1 MGLSVGFD
9 SSLRYWLTKTAGEA
23 LPEPA
28 GSAAIARAT
37 AGLREVRAES
47 LPFGPDERRPLH
59 LLVPDRRLGHRMD
72 GAVAHVISRPLPEGS
87 LCRLSGDNTIASPEL
102 TYAQM
107 AASEPF
113 TETVRIGCYLCSTF
127 SIGDDG
133 RDYVGERGQL
143 TTVESLRAYVDRLPP
158 GTRGVRRA
166 REALAY
172 VIDGLASPM
181 EVFLGMGY
189 GMPPNL
195 GGMGPFVMHAN
206 QRIEIDEQIQEL
218 LGSRFLKG
226 DLYLPEFGTDLEY
239 DSRRFHTGQYRL
251 DHTQARRNAIEAMG
265 IKTVSATYGQIDT
278 FAKFENFT
286 WMLRKRLGLD
296 QPEYSPEERQAQM
309 ALYDTLLSPTSRL
322 F

>member
-1 MGLSVGFD
+1 
-9 SSLRYWLTKTAGEA
+9 
-23 LPEPA
+23 
-28 GSAAIARAT
+28 
-37 AGLREVRAES
+37 
-47 LPFGPDERRPLH
+47 
-59 LLVPDRRLGHRMD
+59 MD

-87 LCRLSGDNTIASPEL
+87 LCHLSGDNTIASPEL

-107 AASEPF
+107 ATSEPF
-113 TETVRIGCYLCSTF
+113 LETVRIGCYLCSTC

-133 RDYVGERGQL
+133 RDYFCERGQL
-143 TTVESLRAYVDRLPP
+143 TTVEALRDYVDRLPP

-181 EVFLGMGY
+181 EVFLGMEY

-206 QRIEIDEQIQEL
+206 QRIEIDERIQEL

-265 IKTVSATYGQIDT
+265 IKTISATYGQIDT

-296 QPEYSPEERQAQM
+296 QPEYSLEERQAQM

>member
-1 MGLSVGFD
+1 
-9 SSLRYWLTKTAGEA
+9 
-23 LPEPA
+23 
-28 GSAAIARAT
+28 
-37 AGLREVRAES
+37 
-47 LPFGPDERRPLH
+47 
-59 LLVPDRRLGHRMD
+59 
-72 GAVAHVISRPLPEGS
+72 
-87 LCRLSGDNTIASPEL
+87 
-102 TYAQM
+102 
-107 AASEPF
+107 
-113 TETVRIGCYLCSTF
+113 
-127 SIGDDG
+127 
-133 RDYVGERGQL
+133 
-143 TTVESLRAYVDRLPP
+143 
-158 GTRGVRRA
+158 
-166 REALAY
+166 
-172 VIDGLASPM
+172 M

-265 IKTVSATYGQIDT
+265 IKTISATYGQIDT
-278 FAKFENFT
+278 FAKFKNFT

>member
-1 MGLSVGFD
+1 MGMCIGYESA
-9 SSLRYWLTKTAGEA
+9 LRYWLTKTGDEA

-28 GSAAIARAT
+28 SSAAIVRAT
-37 AGLREVRAES
+37 AGLREAREES

-59 LLVPDRRLGHRMD
+59 LLVHDRRLGHRMD
-72 GAVAHVISRPLPEGS
+72 GAVAHVVSRPLPEGS
-87 LCRLSGDNTIASPEL
+87 LCHLSGDNTIASPEL
-102 TYAQM
+102 TYAQA
-107 AASEPF
+107 AASEPLL
-113 TETVRIGCYLCSTF
+113 ETVRVGCYLCSTF
-127 SIGDDG
+127 FIGDDG
-133 RDYVGERGQL
+133 RDYTGERRQL
-143 TTVESLRAYVDRLPP
+143 TTVEALRAYVDRLPP

-172 VIDGLASPM
+172 VIDGLASPT
-181 EVFLGMGY
+181 EVFLGMAY
-189 GMPPNL
+189 GMPPDR

-206 QRIEIDEQIQEL
+206 QRIEIDERIQEL

-226 DLYLPEFGTDLEY
+226 DLYLPEFGADLEY

-265 IKTVSATYGQIDT
+265 IKTISATYGQINT

-286 WMLRKRLGLD
+286 WMLRKRLGID
-296 QPEYSPEERQAQM
+296 QPEYSLEERRAQM
-309 ALYDTLLSPTSRL
+309 ELYDTLLSPVGRL